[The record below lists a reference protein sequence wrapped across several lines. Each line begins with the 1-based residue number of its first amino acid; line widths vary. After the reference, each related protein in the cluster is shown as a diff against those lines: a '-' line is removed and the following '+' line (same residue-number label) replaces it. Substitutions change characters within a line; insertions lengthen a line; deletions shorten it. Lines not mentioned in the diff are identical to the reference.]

1 MVTTL
6 DNPRLGPALVALA
19 SLGALAGAYV
29 AQYGFGLEPC
39 VLCLY
44 QRYVYM
50 AAAAVGL
57 AGLVLAATP
66 GLGRWALRLAG
77 LVFLIGGAIA
87 VFHVGVEQ
95 LWWRGTA
102 ECHAPVFDMN
112 ASVDQLRDQL
122 LDTSFVPCDRI
133 PWSLFGI
140 SMAGYN
146 VLASFALAAASL
158 WAAGRL
164 KREGAR

>member
-6 DNPRLGPALVALA
+6 DNPRLGPALVVLV
-19 SLGALAGAYV
+19 SVGALAAAYV

-50 AAAAVGL
+50 TAGAVGL
-57 AGLVLAATP
+57 AGIVLAATP
-66 GLGRWALRLAG
+66 AVGRWALRAAG
-77 LVFLIGGAIA
+77 LVFLLGAAVA
-87 VFHVGVEQ
+87 VFQVGVEQ
-95 LWWRGTA
+95 HWWRGTA
-102 ECHAPVFDMN
+102 ACHAPVFDPS
-112 ASVDQLRDQL
+112 ASVDQLREAM
-122 LDTSFVPCDRI
+122 LDTSFVPCDVVA
-133 PWSLFGI
+133 WSLFGI

-146 VLASFALAAASL
+146 GLVSLALAAASF

-164 KREGAR
+164 GREGAR